1 MQDSNSKCQ
10 QLEDA
15 LDAYYDLEL
24 SAEEAEVVER
34 HLADCEACTARL
46 AEIDSVVMQVKSIPE
61 VTLSRDLSGDIE
73 AKILAAQAKSGELT
87 PSPTHILAHT
97 DVSNATAA
105 SNVVP
110 FAPVASSKKKYY
122 LVASAAA
129 VIALFFGLAQ
139 LKPAPSTVAST
150 SQANPTAIET
160 VPKSLP
166 VIGQTLPT
174 SQIGLKQSP
183 DLSSKLNHTPANATT
198 SIATTSIAT
207 TSIATTRPVNAPAST
222 HTAQML
228 AATGQSGGVKKHEHD
243 INQNQVNDSEELV
256 ALYDYENSDNALDLG
271 ISTNEDGLYAIKL

>member
-10 QLEDA
+10 QLEEA

-46 AEIDSVVMQVKSIPE
+46 AEIDSVVMQVKTIPE

-87 PSPTHILAHT
+87 PAPASS
-97 DVSNATAA
+97 VTAS

-110 FAPVASSKKKYY
+110 FTPVASSKKKYY

-129 VIALFFGLAQ
+129 VIALSFALAQ
-139 LKPAPSTVAST
+139 LKPAPSTVASIT
-150 SQANPTAIET
+150 KPNSTGVVSAQ
-160 VPKSLP
+160 KSEP
-166 VIGQTLPT
+166 ASGQTAPT
-174 SQIGLKQSP
+174 IAQTVTQTPVQPPLMQSRLTQARLTQT
-183 DLSSKLNHTPANATT
+183 DVSTKANLNSASTPAN
-198 SIATTSIAT
+198 
-207 TSIATTRPVNAPAST
+207 T

-228 AATGQSGGVKKHEHD
+228 AATGKSGGVNKHEHD

-256 ALYDYENSDNALDLG
+256 ALYDYENTDNALDLG
-271 ISTNEDGLYAIKL
+271 FSTNEDGLYAIKL